1 MLALGVSGA
10 HNYGASLTY
19 VENASGTPGTLANP
33 RYKQTLTYN
42 DAGNTLTGYD
52 FDWTDEVLP
61 AYDDN
66 GNQIGNTGADVW
78 FEGSAFMSLA
88 YYLQGNAS
96 KADAINTEIIK
107 KQGTSGASLGGYSL
121 LAERVQQQLLG
132 DGAAKLCF
140 QHRLVNNVPAPV

>member
-1 MLALGVSGA
+1 
-10 HNYGASLTY
+10 
-19 VENASGTPGTLANP
+19 
-33 RYKQTLTYN
+33 
-42 DAGNTLTGYD
+42 
-52 FDWTDEVLP
+52 
-61 AYDDN
+61 
-66 GNQIGNTGADVW
+66 
-78 FEGSAFMSLA
+78 MSLA

-107 KQGTSGASLGGYSL
+107 NKAQAVLRSGYSL